1 MLKKNKK
8 FTLNILLGNLFM
20 VSLGLG
26 LVIPVLPT
34 LMNELDISGSTVG
47 YLVAIY
53 AITQFITSPFSGK
66 WVDQYGRKPII
77 ILGLLIFSVSELLF
91 GLGENVYVLFIS
103 RILGGFSNALIFPAV
118 TAFIADVTSE
128 NERPKAM
135 GYMSAA
141 INTGFLI
148 GPGIGGFLA
157 DINMRMPF
165 FVAALFGALSVV
177 FSFLLLKEPNEFEEK
192 NEQKEMETKGN
203 EYFRQIF
210 HPMYIIAFLIIFIS
224 SFGLASFE
232 SILSLYVNHKFNF
245 SPKEI
250 AGVVSVSSVIGM
262 MGQIFLFEHLTKKI
276 GEIALIRYSLAL
288 AAIFI
293 FIMTVANSYV
303 TILLTSLLLFVG
315 FDFIRPSVTTYLSK
329 IAGNQQGF
337 VGGMNSMFTSIGNIG
352 GPIIGG
358 TLFDININFPYY
370 LATIVIICGT
380 ILTIFWKK
388 PISL

>member
-1 MLKKNKK
+1 MLKRNKK
-8 FTLNILLGNLFM
+8 FTLNVLLGNLFM

-66 WVDQYGRKPII
+66 WVDQYGRKSTI
-77 ILGLLIFSVSELLF
+77 ILGLLIFAASELLF

-103 RILGGFSNALIFPAV
+103 RILGGFSNALVFPAA

-165 FVAALFGALSVV
+165 FVAALFGAFSVV

-192 NEQKEMETKGN
+192 NEQKEMERQGN
-203 EYFRQIF
+203 KYFRQIF

-232 SILSLYVNHKFNF
+232 SILSLYVDHKFNF

-250 AGVVSVSSVIGM
+250 AGVVSVSSIIGM
-262 MGQIFLFEHLTKKI
+262 IGQIFLFEHLTKKI

-370 LATIVIICGT
+370 FATIVIICGT

>member
-1 MLKKNKK
+1 MLEQNKK
-8 FTLNILLGNLFM
+8 LTLNILLGNLFM

-34 LMNELDISGSTVG
+34 LINELDISGSTAG
-47 YLVAIY
+47 YLVAVY

-66 WVDQYGRKPII
+66 WVDQYGRKPTI
-77 ILGLLIFSVSELLF
+77 ILGLLIFAVSELLF
-91 GLGENVYVLFIS
+91 GLGKNVYVLFVS
-103 RILGGFSNALIFPAV
+103 RILGGFSSAFIFPAV
-118 TAFIADVTSE
+118 TAFITDVTSK
-128 NERPKAM
+128 NKRSKAM

-157 DINMRMPF
+157 EINMRMPF
-165 FVAALFGALSVV
+165 FVAALFGAFSVV
-177 FSFLLLKEPNEFEEK
+177 FSFILLKEPNEFEEK
-192 NEQKEMETKGN
+192 NEQKEMEIKGN

-210 HPMYIIAFLIIFIS
+210 QPMYMIAFLIIFIS

-232 SILSLYVNHKFNF
+232 SILSLYVDHKFNF

-250 AGVVSVSSVIGM
+250 ASVVSVSSIIGM
-262 MGQIFLFEHLTKKI
+262 IGQIFLFEHLTKKI

-293 FIMTVANSYV
+293 FLMTVANSYV

-352 GPIIGG
+352 GPIVGG

-370 LATIVIICGT
+370 FATIVIICGT

-388 PISL
+388 PINL